1 MPFDF
6 SAQIS
11 EILPAAQQHMR
22 GRTWH
27 DDPACPSFSALRSL
41 QLTHHGFDGTVQ
53 RGELVVNA
61 EIADEVIAIF
71 AEIFAAEF
79 PVERMQPVDAFD
91 GNDDA
96 SMAANNTSCFNFRRI
111 QGSDTLSHHALGLA
125 IDINPVQNPWVRGAR
140 IDPPAGR
147 AFLDR
152 ALLRPGMLVRSG
164 PVVQAFL
171 QRGWYWGADF
181 DDVQDYHHFSKLPR

>member
-6 SAQIS
+6 SAQMS
-11 EILPAAQQHMR
+11 EILPAVQQRMR
-22 GRTWH
+22 GRSWH
-27 DDPACPSFSALRSL
+27 DDPACPPFSALRSL
-41 QLTHHGFDGTVQ
+41 QLTHHGFDAALL
-53 RGELVVNA
+53 RGELVVNV
-61 EIADEVIAIF
+61 EIADEVSAIF
-71 AEIFAAEF
+71 AEIFAAKF
-79 PVERMQPVDAFD
+79 PIERMQPVDAFD
-91 GNDDA
+91 GSDDA

-111 QGSDTLSHHALGLA
+111 QGSDTLSHHALGMA

-140 IDPPAGR
+140 VDPPAAR

-152 ALLRPGMLVRSG
+152 ELLRPGMLVRSG

-171 QRGWYWGADF
+171 KRGWYWGADF